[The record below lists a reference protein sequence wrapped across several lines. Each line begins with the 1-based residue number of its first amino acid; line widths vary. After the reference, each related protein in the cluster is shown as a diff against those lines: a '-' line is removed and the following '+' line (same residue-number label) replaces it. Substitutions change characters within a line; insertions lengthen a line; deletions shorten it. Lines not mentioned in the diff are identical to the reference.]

1 VLKRSDIE
9 SSRVSEESARSPA
22 DENYRKETS
31 KMTNR
36 RISLFSFIAVA
47 CFALLFPVLASAQT
61 SQGPWW
67 RRDRDRDDRWGRGN
81 DYNRRVLRAAA
92 RRLEDRSQSFQRHLD
107 DRLDDS
113 RYDDTRREDNLNQL
127 ARDLRVAADRFEDRV
142 DDRGDLNRGAGEARQ
157 LLSIA
162 ARINRQLTR
171 VRLDARTSS
180 DWAQIRNDLRTIA
193 DIYGLRLNDFDPVG
207 RGRRWPY

>member
-1 VLKRSDIE
+1 
-9 SSRVSEESARSPA
+9 
-22 DENYRKETS
+22 
-31 KMTNR
+31 MTNR
-36 RISLFSFIAVA
+36 RISLFSFTAVA
-47 CFALLFPVLASAQT
+47 LFALLFPVLASAQT

-92 RRLEDRSQSFQRHLD
+92 SRLEGRSRDFQRHLD

-127 ARDLRVAADRFEDRV
+127 ARDFRAAADRFEDRV
-142 DDRGDLNRGAGEARQ
+142 DGRGDINSGAGEARQ

-162 ARINRQLTR
+162 GRINQRLAR
-171 VRLDARTSS
+171 VRLDSRTAS

-193 DIYGLRLNDFDPVG
+193 DIYGLRFSDYEAGG